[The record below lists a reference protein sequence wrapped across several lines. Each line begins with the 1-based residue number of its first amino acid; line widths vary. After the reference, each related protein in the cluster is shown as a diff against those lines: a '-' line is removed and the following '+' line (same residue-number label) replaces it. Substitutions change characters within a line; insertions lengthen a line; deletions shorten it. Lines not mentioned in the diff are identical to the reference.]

1 MRIIRMLLV
10 LMAVSGLLSFSP
22 PDDITQGYSI
32 GDLAADFSLMNIDG
46 EMISLSDYDKAKGFL
61 VVFTCNSCPYANA
74 YEDRIIALDKK
85 YKTFGVPVI
94 AINPNNAKH
103 RPEDSFENMQ
113 KRAQAKSY
121 TFPYLLDE
129 KQQVYPLFGAKRT
142 PHCFLLE
149 RTNSGN
155 VVRYIG
161 AIDDNY
167 QDAMEVEARF
177 VENAIDAMLDGRKIE
192 IEITKAI
199 GCSIK

>member
-1 MRIIRMLLV
+1 MLLV
-10 LMAVSGLLSFSP
+10 LLIISGLYAFGP
-22 PDDITQGYSI
+22 PDKRIEGYSI
-32 GDLAADFSLMNIDG
+32 GDLAADFSLKNIDG
-46 EMISLSDYDKAKGFL
+46 EMISLSDYSQAKGFL

-74 YEDRIIALDKK
+74 YEERIIALDKK

-94 AINPNNAKH
+94 AINPNNPEL
-103 RPEDSFENMQ
+103 RPKDSFKHMQ
-113 KRAQAKSY
+113 KRAKDKAY
-121 TFPYLLDE
+121 TFPYLMDE
-129 KQQVYPLFGAKRT
+129 QQEVYPLYGAKRT

-149 RTNSGN
+149 KTNSGN

-167 QDAMEVEARF
+167 QDALEVEVRY
-177 VENAIDAMLDGRKIE
+177 VENAIDAMLEGRKIP

>member
-1 MRIIRMLLV
+1 MLLM
-10 LMAVSGLLSFSP
+10 LLTFSGLYAFGP
-22 PDDITQGYSI
+22 PNTINEGYSI
-32 GDLAADFSLMNIDG
+32 GDLAADFTLKNVDG
-46 EMISLSDYDKAKGFL
+46 EMISLSDYNDAKGFL

-74 YEDRIIALDKK
+74 YEERIIALDRK
-85 YKTFGVPVI
+85 YKVSGVPVI
-94 AINPNNAKH
+94 AINPNNPKH

-113 KRAQAKSY
+113 TRAKDKSY
-121 TFPYLLDE
+121 SFPYLMDE
-129 KQQVYPLFGAKRT
+129 KQEVYPRYGAKRT

-149 RTNSGN
+149 KTNSGN

-167 QDAMEVEARF
+167 QDATEVEVSY
-177 VENAIDAMLDGRKIE
+177 VENAINAMLEGRKIS

>member
-1 MRIIRMLLV
+1 MKIARLLLMLLTF
-10 LMAVSGLLSFSP
+10 SGLYAFGP
-22 PDDITQGYSI
+22 PKTINEGYSI
-32 GDLAADFSLMNIDG
+32 GDLAADFTLKNVDG
-46 EMISLSDYDKAKGFL
+46 EMISLSDYNEAKGFL

-74 YEDRIIALDKK
+74 YEERIIALDRK
-85 YKTFGVPVI
+85 YKMSGVPVI
-94 AINPNNAKH
+94 AINPNNPKY

-113 KRAQAKSY
+113 TRAKDKSY
-121 TFPYLLDE
+121 SFPYLMDE
-129 KQQVYPLFGAKRT
+129 KQEVYPLYGAKRT

-149 RTNSGN
+149 KTNSGN

-167 QDAMEVEARF
+167 QDATEVEVSY
-177 VENAIDAMLDGRKIE
+177 VENAIDSMLEGGKIS